1 MKLLNDTVQ
10 KIVQTQTYNQAIL
23 EVAEAGIQALQESA
37 ANQKATR
44 TPAQESHFLCAWLV
58 ESFRVKRFS
67 KCVAEDL
74 SAWIRM
80 ARSQGAGAM
89 LPQLFERIAK
99 QYRQVEQSEL
109 TQLQGVTQML
119 SELESED
126 WFVISDSAF
135 SDNRGTKLK
144 LAGNGQSSLVVCE
157 LQLEN
162 HFDGEKLV
170 KSLPIYVRGDEN
182 YFAEKALDKGLLVSQ
197 GNKKSSLIKHHKT
210 YVIAPNNRLTDLC
223 LLVK

>member
-1 MKLLNDTVQ
+1 M
-10 KIVQTQTYNQAIL
+10 QTQTYNQAIL
-23 EVAEAGIQALQESA
+23 DVAEAGIQALQESA
-37 ANQKATR
+37 EKQKAKR

-67 KCVAEDL
+67 KLVADDL

-99 QYRQVEQSEL
+99 QYRAVEKPEL
-109 TQLQGVTQML
+109 TQQQAIGQLLT
-119 SELESED
+119 ELESDD

-135 SDNRGTKLK
+135 SDDSGTKLK

-157 LQLEN
+157 LQLES
-162 HFDGEKLV
+162 HFEDDKLV

-182 YFAEKALDKGLLVSQ
+182 NFAEKALAKGLLVSQ
-197 GNKKSSLIKHHKT
+197 GNKKTSLIKHHKT
-210 YVIAPNNRLTDLC
+210 YLIAPNNQLKQLC
-223 LLVK
+223 LLIK

>member
-1 MKLLNDTVQ
+1 M
-10 KIVQTQTYNQAIL
+10 QTQTYNQAIL
-23 EVAEAGIQALQESA
+23 DVAEAGIQALQESA
-37 ANQKATR
+37 EKQKAKR

-67 KCVAEDL
+67 KLVADDL

-99 QYRQVEQSEL
+99 QYRAVEKPQL
-109 TQLQGVTQML
+109 TQQQAIEQLLT
-119 SELESED
+119 ELESDD

-135 SDNRGTKLK
+135 SDDSGTKLK

-157 LQLEN
+157 LQLES
-162 HFDGEKLV
+162 HFEDDKLV

-182 YFAEKALDKGLLVSQ
+182 HFAEKALAKGLLVSQ
-197 GNKKSSLIKHHKT
+197 GNKKTSLIKHHKT
-210 YVIAPNNRLTDLC
+210 YLIAPNNQLKQLC
-223 LLVK
+223 LLIK

>member
-1 MKLLNDTVQ
+1 M
-10 KIVQTQTYNQAIL
+10 QTQTYNQAIL
-23 EVAEAGIQALQESA
+23 DVAEAGIQALQESA
-37 ANQKATR
+37 EKQKAKR

-67 KCVAEDL
+67 KLVADDL

-99 QYRQVEQSEL
+99 QYRAVEKPEL
-109 TQLQGVTQML
+109 TQQQAIGQLLT
-119 SELESED
+119 ELESDD

-135 SDNRGTKLK
+135 SDDSGTKLK

-157 LQLEN
+157 LQLES
-162 HFDGEKLV
+162 HFEDDKLV

-182 YFAEKALDKGLLVSQ
+182 HFAERALAKGLLVSQ
-197 GNKKSSLIKHHKT
+197 GNKKTSLIKHHKT
-210 YVIAPNNRLTDLC
+210 YLIAPNNQLKQLC
-223 LLVK
+223 LLIK

>member
-1 MKLLNDTVQ
+1 M
-10 KIVQTQTYNQAIL
+10 QTQTYNQAIL
-23 EVAEAGIQALQESA
+23 DVAEAGIQALQESA
-37 ANQKATR
+37 EKQKAKR

-67 KCVAEDL
+67 KLVADDL

-99 QYRQVEQSEL
+99 QYRAVEKPEL
-109 TQLQGVTQML
+109 TQQQAIEQLLT
-119 SELESED
+119 ELESDD

-135 SDNRGTKLK
+135 SDDSGTKLK

-157 LQLEN
+157 LQLES
-162 HFDGEKLV
+162 HFEDDKLV

-182 YFAEKALDKGLLVSQ
+182 HFAEKALAKGLLVSQ
-197 GNKKSSLIKHHKT
+197 GNKKTSLIKHHKT
-210 YVIAPNNRLTDLC
+210 YLIAPNNQLKQLC
-223 LLVK
+223 LLIK

>member
-1 MKLLNDTVQ
+1 
-10 KIVQTQTYNQAIL
+10 VQTQTYNQAIL
-23 EVAEAGIQALQESA
+23 DVAEAGIQALQESA
-37 ANQKATR
+37 EKQKAKR

-67 KCVAEDL
+67 KLVADDL

-99 QYRQVEQSEL
+99 QYRAVEKPEL
-109 TQLQGVTQML
+109 TQQQAIGQLLT
-119 SELESED
+119 ELESDD

-135 SDNRGTKLK
+135 SDDSGTKLK

-157 LQLEN
+157 LQLES
-162 HFDGEKLV
+162 HFEDDKLV

-182 YFAEKALDKGLLVSQ
+182 HFAEKALAKGLLVSQ
-197 GNKKSSLIKHHKT
+197 GNKKTSLIKHHKT
-210 YVIAPNNRLTDLC
+210 YLIAPNNQLKQLC
-223 LLVK
+223 LLIK

>member
-1 MKLLNDTVQ
+1 MNGAP
-10 KIVQTQTYNQAIL
+10 IVQTQTYNQAIL
-23 EVAEAGIQALQESA
+23 DVAEAGIQALQDSA
-37 ANQKATR
+37 ENQKAKR

-58 ESFRVKRFS
+58 ESFRIKRFS
-67 KCVAEDL
+67 KLVADDL

-99 QYRQVEQSEL
+99 QYRQVQQSEL
-109 TQLQGVTQML
+109 SQHQGITQLL
-119 SELESED
+119 AELESED
-126 WFVISDSAF
+126 WFVIADSAF
-135 SDNRGTKLK
+135 SDDRGTKLK

-157 LQLEN
+157 LQLES

-182 YFAEKALDKGLLVSQ
+182 HFAEKALEKGLLVSP
-197 GNKKSSLIKHHKT
+197 GNKKTSMIKHHKT
-210 YVIAPNNRLTDLC
+210 YLIAPNNQLKQLC
-223 LLVK
+223 FLIK

>member
-1 MKLLNDTVQ
+1 MP

-23 EVAEAGIQALQESA
+23 DVAEAGIKALQDSA
-37 ANQKATR
+37 ENQKATR

-58 ESFRVKRFS
+58 ESFRIKRFS
-67 KCVAEDL
+67 KIVADDI

-99 QYRQVEQSEL
+99 QYRLVEQAEL
-109 TQLQGVTQML
+109 TQLQSVTQL
-119 SELESED
+119 LTELENED

-135 SDNRGTKLK
+135 SDNSSTKLK

-157 LQLEN
+157 LQLQS
-162 HFDGEKLV
+162 HFDGEKLI
-170 KSLPIYVRGDEN
+170 KPLPIYVRGDEN
-182 YFAEKALDKGLLVSQ
+182 HFAAKALEKGLLVSP
-197 GNKKSSLIKHHKT
+197 GNKKTSLIKHHKT
-210 YVIAPNNRLTDLC
+210 YIIAPNNQLKALC
-223 LLVK
+223 FLVQ

>member
-1 MKLLNDTVQ
+1 M
-10 KIVQTQTYNQAIL
+10 QTQTYNQAIL
-23 EVAEAGIQALQESA
+23 DVAEAGIQALQESA
-37 ANQKATR
+37 EKQKAKR

-67 KCVAEDL
+67 KLVADDL

-99 QYRQVEQSEL
+99 QYRAVEKPEL
-109 TQLQGVTQML
+109 TQQQAIGQLLT
-119 SELESED
+119 ELESDD

-135 SDNRGTKLK
+135 SDDSGTKLK

-157 LQLEN
+157 LQLES
-162 HFDGEKLV
+162 HFEDDKLV

-182 YFAEKALDKGLLVSQ
+182 HFAEKALAKGLLVSQ
-197 GNKKSSLIKHHKT
+197 GNKKTSLIKHHKT
-210 YVIAPNNRLTDLC
+210 YLIAPNNQLKQLC
-223 LLVK
+223 LLIK